1 MEANACFVF
10 MRSHSTQLTRV
21 LAGCVVLWSVVPW
34 SLLSPLSKILGW
46 IADPVEPFGFET
58 VQSDL
63 PPLLFDSSRHRLG
76 EQPGLFDEANG
87 RLADMLQ

>member
-1 MEANACFVF
+1 M
-10 MRSHSTQLTRV
+10 
-21 LAGCVVLWSVVPW
+21 LAASVVLWSVVSW
-34 SLLSPLSKILGW
+34 SLRSPLSKILGG